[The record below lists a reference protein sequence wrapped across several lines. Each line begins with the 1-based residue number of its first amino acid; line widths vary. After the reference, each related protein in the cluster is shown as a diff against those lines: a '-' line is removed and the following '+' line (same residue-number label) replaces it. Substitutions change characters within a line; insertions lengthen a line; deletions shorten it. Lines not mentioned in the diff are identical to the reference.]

1 MTIEFDSIMLDLA
14 LRNLDSE
21 RERFKDIDTKATGII
36 TIMGILMTFVINF
49 AVPVVHDKISIILFI
64 LTAFSFLVTI
74 FISVWVIRIR
84 MGPGLITTILINK
97 LENED
102 TERQI
107 GGIIGTLTKIGDE
120 LQSVCNDK
128 AEDLRL
134 AIYAL
139 FISIALLILYSLS
152 LIYSNYAYM
161 EFVELLHRLVHI
173 Y

>member
-1 MTIEFDSIMLDLA
+1 MREFDVVMLDLA

-21 RERFKDIDTKATGII
+21 KNRFRDIDTKATGII

-49 AVPVVHDKISIILFI
+49 AMPVVHDKISIILFI

-84 MGPGLITTILINK
+84 MGPGLITTKLINK

-107 GGIIGTLTKIGDE
+107 GGIIGTLAKIGEE

-128 AEDLRL
+128 AEDLKL

-139 FISIALLILYSLS
+139 FTSVALLISYSLS
-152 LIYSNYAYM
+152 LIYSNYTSLDLL
-161 EFVELLHRLVHI
+161 ELLHQLVYI